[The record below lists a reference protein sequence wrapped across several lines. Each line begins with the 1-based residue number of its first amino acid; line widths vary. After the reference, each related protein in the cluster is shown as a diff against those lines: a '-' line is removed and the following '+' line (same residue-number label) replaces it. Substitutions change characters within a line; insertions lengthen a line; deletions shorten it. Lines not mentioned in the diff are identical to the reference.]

1 MINENS
7 MTDLI
12 NYRRIVFISSIFILF
27 IIGVSLFL
35 SWYLKA
41 FFLLKPLGGAF
52 IGSFLASINVLALGY
67 AFFVIAIKKSSRKA
81 LLWPLS
87 TFFIMCGSALF
98 LALNQQDYLLGFA
111 LGLTTPL
118 IFGTIIALRA

>member
-1 MINENS
+1 MINEDS
-7 MTDLI
+7 MTDLMS
-12 NYRRIVFISSIFILF
+12 YRRIVLTASIFILF
-27 IIGVSLFL
+27 IIGASLCL
-35 SWYLKA
+35 CWYFKA

-52 IGSFLASINVLALGY
+52 IGAFLASVNVLALGY
-67 AFFVIAIKKSSRKA
+67 AFFVIAIKKSSRKV
-81 LLWPLS
+81 LLWPVS
-87 TFFIMCGSALF
+87 TFLTMCGIALC